1 MPDHLPPATL
11 VADTATLQICVKA
24 LQQCEALA
32 VDTEFMRTDTFYP
45 ILGLIQIYD
54 GHDCWL
60 IDPLAIEDL
69 QPLVAVFTELR
80 IIKVFHSC
88 SEDLEVL
95 QHKLGCIPVPVFDTQ
110 IAAALAG
117 YGFSKGYAALVSD
130 MLDIHVPKGETR
142 SDWLQRPLR
151 EAQLGYAASDV
162 YHLLPVY
169 EQLMADLD
177 RLDRVDWMAEEMA
190 TLAERANL
198 QDDGSDYYRKIKGAW
213 RLSPKELLVLQSL
226 CQWRE
231 VEARQ
236 CNRPRNRVLDEK
248 TLLDIATKQPSS
260 KAELSNIEGMHPG
273 LIRRYGD
280 ILLHLLQTTQDST
293 ASDYLEPLD
302 SPLPKE
308 SRNLGKLLKEVV
320 SRRAEELQ
328 LPVEMLARKRDIE
341 ELVRSV
347 CDGGAPI
354 LSASL
359 AAGWRHEVVGTTL
372 LKAVAETQ
380 AE

>member
-1 MPDHLPPATL
+1 MPDHLPPPTL
-11 VADTATLQICVKA
+11 VADTETLQTCVEA
-24 LQQCEALA
+24 LQLCEALA

-54 GHDCWL
+54 GHHCWL
-60 IDPLAIEDL
+60 IDPVAIDDL
-69 QPLVAVFTELR
+69 QPLVAVFINPL

-110 IAAALAG
+110 IAAALTG

-169 EQLMADLD
+169 QQLLADLD
-177 RLDRVDWMAEEMA
+177 RLDRVEWMAEEMA
-190 TLAERANL
+190 ALAERANL
-198 QDDGSDYYRKIKGAW
+198 RDDGSDYYRKVKGAW
-213 RLSPKELLVLQSL
+213 RLSPEELLVLQSL

-231 VEARQ
+231 IEARQ
-236 CNRPRNRVLDEK
+236 CNRPRNRVLDER
-248 TLLDIATKQPSS
+248 TLLEIASKQPST
-260 KAELSNIEGMHPG
+260 KAELPDIEGMHPG

-280 ILLHLLQTTQDST
+280 ILLYLLETTHDSSPV
-293 ASDYLEPLD
+293 AYLEPLD
-302 SPLPKE
+302 APLPKE
-308 SRNLGKLLKEVV
+308 SRNLGKHLKEVV

-328 LPVEMLARKRDIE
+328 LPVEILARKRDIE

-347 CDGGAPI
+347 CDGGAPV

-359 AAGWRHEVVGTTL
+359 AAGWRHEVVGLTL
-372 LKAVAETQ
+372 LKAVAEPQ
-380 AE
+380 A

>member
-1 MPDHLPPATL
+1 MPDQMPPPTL
-11 VADTATLQICVKA
+11 VADDEALHTCVAA
-24 LQQCEALA
+24 LQHCEALA

-54 GHDCWL
+54 GCHCWL
-60 IDPLAIEDL
+60 IDPVAIEDL
-69 QPLVAVFTELR
+69 QPLVAVFNDPL

-95 QHKLGCIPVPVFDTQ
+95 QHKLGCIPAPVFDTQ

-130 MLDIHVPKGETR
+130 MLGVHVPKGETR

-169 EQLMADLD
+169 EQLVADLD

-190 TLAERANL
+190 FLAERANL
-198 QDDGSDYYRKIKGAW
+198 RDDGSDYYRKVKGAW
-213 RLSPKELLVLQSL
+213 RLSPEELLILQRL

-231 VEARQ
+231 AEARH
-236 CNRPRNRVLDEK
+236 CNRPRNRVLAER
-248 TLLDIATKQPSS
+248 TLLDLATSQPSS
-260 KAELSNIEGMHPG
+260 KLELSDIEGMHPG
-273 LIRRYGD
+273 LMRRYGD
-280 ILLHLLQTTQDST
+280 ILMSLLQITEDSSPS
-293 ASDYLEPLD
+293 AHLEPLNA
-302 SPLPKE
+302 PLPKE
-308 SRNLGKLLKEVV
+308 SRDLGKHLKEVV
-320 SRRAEELQ
+320 SLRAEALQ
-328 LPVEMLARKRDIE
+328 LPVEILARKRDVE

-347 CDGGAPI
+347 CDGGIPV
-354 LSASL
+354 LPASL
-359 AAGWRHEVVGTTL
+359 AAGWRHEVVGLAL
-372 LKAVAETQ
+372 LKAVADIQT
-380 AE
+380 